1 MTKAIFFFIACLLL
15 ILPFIFNAGEIFLSN
30 QLLITTPFLLF
41 LGIPHGAIDNVLYL
55 RNNNIKNSHFIGVY
69 LVFVGLNI
77 ALWLILPSIA
87 YILFLLLSAYHF
99 GQSQFSHYFQ
109 KQPISHQALY
119 FFWGIGILS
128 ALLYLNIEEVHNIMD
143 QHPEFATFRP
153 LHQKS
158 DMFLLFIG
166 SNSIS
171 LLLMLYLGYKKQLK
185 VETIFMELT
194 VISLILICFYLLPL
208 LIGFSLYFIIL
219 HSYKV
224 LKEEY
229 TFLITE
235 KEIKS
240 WPKFLTM
247 VAPFTFLSIIGI
259 AFLFALIYFKMLS
272 LSYGYCLLI
281 VISSITLPHVFVMN
295 KFYALVFSKKEYQAT
310 NIF

>member
-15 ILPFIFNAGEIFLSN
+15 TLPFVFNAGEISLSN
-30 QLLITTPFLLF
+30 QLLITTPFLLI

-55 RNNNIKNSHFIGVY
+55 RNNAIKNSHFIGVY
-69 LVFVGLNI
+69 LVFVGLNV
-77 ALWLILPSIA
+77 ALWLVLPSIA

-99 GQSQFSHYFQ
+99 GQSQFSHYFN
-109 KQPISHQALY
+109 KQPLSHQALY

-128 ALLYLNIEEVHNIMD
+128 ALLYLNIEEVHNIMN

-153 LHQKS
+153 LHQEK
-158 DMFLLFIG
+158 DMLLLFLS
-166 SNSIS
+166 SNFIS
-171 LLLMLYLGYKKQLK
+171 VALMLYLGYKKYLK
-185 VETIFMELT
+185 VETIFMEL
-194 VISLILICFYLLPL
+194 VVVSLILICFYLLPL

-229 TFLITE
+229 IFLISE
-235 KEIKS
+235 KEVKS
-240 WPKFLTM
+240 FLKFLAM
-247 VAPFTFLSIIGI
+247 VAPFTLLSVFGI
-259 AFLFALIYFKMLS
+259 AFLFALIYFELLS

-295 KFYALVFSKKEYQAT
+295 KFYALVFSKKANQAA
-310 NIF
+310 I